1 MKTRTASAT
10 AWHRLVDRHLG
21 LAISAARKRGG
32 DEDLEA
38 EATAALCLAA
48 AGWTGPEEGFPRCAA
63 GAIHR
68 AVISHLRA
76 SQVGTQWRARTQQDG
91 RRALDEVQR
100 LAGGDGF
107 TSSELHWLA
116 GGAVSEPVRMVS
128 LDEASRVPAAQDG
141 MAGAWESLSLA
152 DRALVDEAVSLGG
165 TGGVSLTQLA
175 LAVVE
180 DRATVEHRLGAAL
193 RQLTG

>member
-1 MKTRTASAT
+1 MSGT

-21 LAISAARKRGG
+21 LAISAARRRGG

-48 AGWTGPEEGFPRCAA
+48 EGWTGPEDGFPRCAA
-63 GAIHR
+63 GAINR
-68 AVISHLRA
+68 AVISYLRA
-76 SQVGTQWRARTQQDG
+76 GQVGTQWRARAQQDG

-116 GGAVSEPVRMVS
+116 GVSEPVRMVS
-128 LDEASRVPAAQDG
+128 LDEAARVPAVQDG
-141 MAGAWESLSLA
+141 MASAWADLSLA
-152 DRALVDEAVSLGG
+152 DRALVDEAMSLGG

-175 LAVVE
+175 LAVVD
-180 DRATVEHRLGAAL
+180 DRATVEHRLGTAL
-193 RQLTG
+193 RRLTG